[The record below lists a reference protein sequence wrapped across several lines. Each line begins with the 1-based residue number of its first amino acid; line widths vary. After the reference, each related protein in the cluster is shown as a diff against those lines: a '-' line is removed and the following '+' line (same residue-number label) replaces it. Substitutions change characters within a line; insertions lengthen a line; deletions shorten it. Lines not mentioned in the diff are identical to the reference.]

1 MSSPSQKNSRPI
13 YVLKSIIPP
22 IEEFKNHVD
31 DIWQNRQFTNDGP
44 KHWELTDKLCN
55 FLEVEDL
62 VLVGNGTYALVAAL
76 AAFDFEPGE
85 VITTPFTFVATAHC
99 LKPFNLTPKFVDI
112 EPNDLTIDPKAVEAA
127 ITPQTRAIMAVHVY
141 GNPCYIESLQEIAD
155 RHNLK
160 IIYDAA
166 HAFGV
171 TYKGKSI
178 FEYGD
183 ASCVS
188 FHATKAFHTFEG
200 GAVFSQEKSILDFVR
215 RYKNFGIEEGVF
227 VENGLNTKMS
237 EIHAAIGLVN
247 LAHYNEHV
255 SKRADIYERYRRELS
270 DIVGLSFVSF
280 ERQDNANYN
289 YCPILFKSGR
299 DALFEKFKEA
309 GIFTRKYFY
318 PLLTDMPA
326 YAEYKENFPVASR
339 VAEEILCL
347 PIYSDLSE
355 EEQSKIIE
363 VVRSFK

>member
-22 IEEFKNHVD
+22 IEEFKNHID
-31 DIWQNRQFTNDGP
+31 EIWKNRQFTNDGP

-55 FLEVEDL
+55 FLRIDDL
-62 VLVGNGTYALVAAL
+62 VLVGNGTYALIAAL
-76 AAFDFEPGE
+76 EAFKFEPGE
-85 VITTPFTFVATAHC
+85 VITTPFTFVASSHC
-99 LKPFNLTPKFVDI
+99 LKPLNLTPKFVDI
-112 EPNDLTIDPKAVEAA
+112 EPDGLTIDPQAIEAA
-127 ITPQTRAIMAVHVY
+127 ITSETRAIMAVHVY
-141 GNPCYIESLQEIAD
+141 GNPCNVEALQDIAE

-200 GAVFSQEKSILDFVR
+200 GAVFSPDKSVLDFVR

-227 VENGLNTKMS
+227 AEHGLNTKMS
-237 EIHAAIGLVN
+237 EVHAAIGLVN
-247 LAHYNEHV
+247 LVHYEEHV
-255 SKRADIYERYRRELS
+255 ARRREMYERYKRELS
-270 DIVGLSFVSF
+270 DILGLSFVSF
-280 ERQDNANYN
+280 EKQENANYN
-289 YCPILFKSGR
+289 YCPILFKGYR

-309 GIFTRKYFY
+309 GIFTRKYFF

-326 YAEYKENFPVASR
+326 YASYKENFPVASR
-339 VAEEILCL
+339 IAEEILCL
-347 PIYSDLSE
+347 PIYSDLSD
-355 EEQSKIIE
+355 EEQDRIIE
-363 VVRSFK
+363 VVREFK